1 MIQASELR
9 IGNFFMGIGGVQTVL
24 SLEENTD
31 RGNCNYSS
39 EEHRLMYSHL
49 ILCHQNRNQYKPFE
63 IEPIPLSEEVLLK
76 IGFGWNIGKSAM
88 WNEHEFLIGKDN
100 EGFYFAQWQYD
111 SNEDPY
117 PSHIVH
123 VNTLHD
129 LQNLHKIITGKEL
142 NTSGLTKND

>member
-1 MIQASELR
+1 MEANEIR
-9 IGNFFMGIGGVQTVL
+9 VGNIFIGYDDKLFSWGLKEFSFIEPDVNISIDEIIKSPVVI
-24 SLEENTD
+24 
-31 RGNCNYSS
+31 S
-39 EEHRLMYSHL
+39 EE
-49 ILCHQNRNQYKPFE
+49 I
-63 IEPIPLSEEVLLK
+63 LLK

-123 VNTLHD
+123 VNMLHD
-129 LQNLHKIITGKEL
+129 LQNLHKLITGQEL